1 MDKAIACTIDAEGW
15 ITLPCPVVVKTGLT
29 LACPPSWLAA
39 GKAQILDHH
48 ALITLNRRI
57 ARLRTSGMMP
67 MVTTL
72 ETIYRKHAVLCRH
85 DPGGNRIELPP
96 RIRDAFGPL
105 PAPITITPE
114 DGHLTLRA
122 VPR

>member
-1 MDKAIACTIDAEGW
+1 MSKTTDATVDEDGW
-15 ITLPCPVVVKTGLT
+15 LDLPCPVAVKTGLI

-48 ALITLNRRI
+48 ALIAINRRI

-72 ETIYRKHAVLCRH
+72 ETIYRTHAVLCRH
-85 DPGGNRIELPP
+85 DPKGNRVELPP
-96 RIRDAFGPL
+96 RVRAAFSPL
-105 PAPITITPE
+105 PAPVTITPE

-122 VPR
+122 TPR